1 MGGVTGQVVG
11 ENEDSDLEDMDD
23 TDAVVEGGR
32 KEDPP
37 DG

>member
-1 MGGVTGQVVG
+1 VTGQVVG
-11 ENEDSDLEDMDD
+11 ENEDSDLEDGDDMDV
-23 TDAVVEGGR
+23 VVEGGK